1 MYMIVFNFY
10 INDAATSFGVMNFEN
25 ADELF
30 DFRDNLQDKYGKQ
43 LNVIYIG
50 NANMYSNMS
59 EAMDYAKKAFLTG
72 SKDDWK

>member
-10 INDAATSFGVMNFEN
+10 INDVATSFGVMNFEN
-25 ADELF
+25 AGDLF
-30 DFRDNLQDKYGKQ
+30 DFRDNLRDKYGNQ

-59 EAMDYAKKAFLTG
+59 EAMDYAKKAFLSG
-72 SKDDWK
+72 DKDES

>member
-1 MYMIVFNFY
+1 MYMIMFNFHR
-10 INDAATSFGVMNFEN
+10 NDVANNVGVMNFEN
-25 ADELF
+25 ADDLF

-72 SKDDWK
+72 SKDD

>member
-1 MYMIVFNFY
+1 MYMIMFNFHR
-10 INDAATSFGVMNFEN
+10 NDVANNVGVMNFEN
-25 ADELF
+25 ADDLF

-59 EAMDYAKKAFLTG
+59 EAMDYAKKAFLSG
-72 SKDDWK
+72 GKDES

>member
-10 INDAATSFGVMNFEN
+10 INDVATSFGVMNFEN

-30 DFRDNLQDKYGKQ
+30 DFRDNLQNKYGKQ

-59 EAMDYAKKAFLTG
+59 EAMDYAKKAFLNG
-72 SKDDWK
+72 GKDER

>member
-25 ADELF
+25 ADDLF
-30 DFRDNLQDKYGKQ
+30 KFRDNLQDKYGKQ

-50 NANMYSNMS
+50 TANMYSSMS

-72 SKDDWK
+72 SKDD